1 MAHGT
6 SMTSADATLT
16 SAELTALDPR
26 RLELV
31 LRRCEADRRSRVARA
46 PEPHASTGTYEVPL
60 SLGQERLWLAEQFA
74 PGNTS
79 YNITLPLRIQGP
91 LDIPTL
97 SSALDWIVARHE
109 ALRTTIISRSGR
121 PYGRIHPAHPGVLRV
136 LDLRGLDE
144 KQREDSVRQRIAEN
158 ISTPFDLEQG
168 PLFRAQLLR
177 TAARE
182 AVLLLAVHHITADNF
197 SIRVF
202 CRDLAFFYAGAQ
214 GTEEVGD
221 PLPYSVFASRQR
233 VELAG
238 VLDRQAQYWLRE
250 LEELPGSLALP
261 YDYLRPVERSFR
273 GAQVRFRVPTSA
285 RVGFKQLQT
294 RHDVTPF
301 MIMLAALT
309 LILQRYTGQ
318 DDLAVGT
325 DVANRTS
332 ADTED
337 VIGFFANQLVLR
349 IRMDDHLTVTEL
361 LRRTKSVCLGAY
373 EHQDLPFQQ
382 LVSML
387 GRDRDSSHS
396 PLFQVKLGYLQF
408 SPEQLDLPGCTVTLM
423 PTEGTAKFDI
433 EVTSWP
439 TADGLVEGSL
449 EYATDL
455 FVPETMRRMSD
466 HLAEAVAAMAADD
479 TAKVLHVP
487 LSGAGGDVTAVN
499 QQDMFD
505 FERPSASQP

>member
-261 YDYLRPVERSFR
+261 YDYLRPVERRFSR
-273 GAQVRFRVPTSA
+273 GTGAVPRPDIGASGFQATADPA
-285 RVGFKQLQT
+285 R
-294 RHDVTPF
+294 RHAIHDHAGRLDPDF
-301 MIMLAALT
+301 AALH
-309 LILQRYTGQ
+309 R
-318 DDLAVGT
+318 
-325 DVANRTS
+325 
-332 ADTED
+332 
-337 VIGFFANQLVLR
+337 
-349 IRMDDHLTVTEL
+349 
-361 LRRTKSVCLGAY
+361 
-373 EHQDLPFQQ
+373 
-382 LVSML
+382 
-387 GRDRDSSHS
+387 
-396 PLFQVKLGYLQF
+396 
-408 SPEQLDLPGCTVTLM
+408 PG
-423 PTEGTAKFDI
+423 
-433 EVTSWP
+433 
-439 TADGLVEGSL
+439 
-449 EYATDL
+449 
-455 FVPETMRRMSD
+455 
-466 HLAEAVAAMAADD
+466 
-479 TAKVLHVP
+479 
-487 LSGAGGDVTAVN
+487 
-499 QQDMFD
+499 
-505 FERPSASQP
+505 RPSGGHRRSEPDQRGHRGCHWILRQSASATHPHG

>member
-1 MAHGT
+1 
-6 SMTSADATLT
+6 
-16 SAELTALDPR
+16 
-26 RLELV
+26 
-31 LRRCEADRRSRVARA
+31 
-46 PEPHASTGTYEVPL
+46 
-60 SLGQERLWLAEQFA
+60 
-74 PGNTS
+74 
-79 YNITLPLRIQGP
+79 
-91 LDIPTL
+91 
-97 SSALDWIVARHE
+97 
-109 ALRTTIISRSGR
+109 
-121 PYGRIHPAHPGVLRV
+121 
-136 LDLRGLDE
+136 
-144 KQREDSVRQRIAEN
+144 
-158 ISTPFDLEQG
+158 
-168 PLFRAQLLR
+168 
-177 TAARE
+177 
-182 AVLLLAVHHITADNF
+182 
-197 SIRVF
+197 
-202 CRDLAFFYAGAQ
+202 
-214 GTEEVGD
+214 
-221 PLPYSVFASRQR
+221 
-233 VELAG
+233 
-238 VLDRQAQYWLRE
+238 
-250 LEELPGSLALP
+250 
-261 YDYLRPVERSFR
+261 
-273 GAQVRFRVPTSA
+273 
-285 RVGFKQLQT
+285 
-294 RHDVTPF
+294 
-301 MIMLAALT
+301 MLAALT